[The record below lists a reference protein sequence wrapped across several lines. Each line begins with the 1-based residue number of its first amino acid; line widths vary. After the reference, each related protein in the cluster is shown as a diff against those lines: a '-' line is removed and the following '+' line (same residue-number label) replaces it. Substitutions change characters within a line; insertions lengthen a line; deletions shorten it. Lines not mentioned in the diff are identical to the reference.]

1 MLTAGPEA
9 RLGAGGETTV
19 RLAAALLARG
29 CASRGGR
36 APNRALET
44 MRLACLI
51 LEHENA
57 CPHESQNYAAQVVTP
72 LTL

>member
-9 RLGAGGETTV
+9 RLGAGGEAAV
-19 RLAAALLARG
+19 GLAAALFACSR
-29 CASRGGR
+29 ASRGGR
-36 APNRALET
+36 APNRALEAVGLA
-44 MRLACLI
+44 RLV

-57 CPHESQNYAAQVVTP
+57 CPHESPNYAAQAVTP